1 MTIDL
6 ADLLN
11 ALESVIQQLTLF
23 KEAKDID
30 PESEAV
36 AWQRLSTVEELFMEL
51 FDDRRQGRISP
62 TDTEQHRTDARSLRE
77 AVREAVRP
85 SV

>member
-1 MTIDL
+1 MTIGL

-11 ALESVIQQLTLF
+11 ALESVIEQLTLL

-30 PESEAV
+30 PNSEAL

-51 FDDRRQGRISP
+51 FDDRRQGRKLP
-62 TDTEQHRTDARSLRE
+62 TNTERHRTNAVARSLRK
-77 AVREAVRP
+77 AVRP